1 MSCLSAPDLARLAS
15 CLKSRV
21 ARRILIALSST
32 KGSIGITALCR
43 RVGCSRRD
51 AIRYLALLRDL
62 GVVCEERAARLR
74 LIRLSRNPI
83 SNLVVEAAWLMEV
96 GENGR

>member
-1 MSCLSAPDLARLAS
+1 MSHLSAPDLARAAS

-21 ARRILIALSST
+21 ARRILIALSSAR
-32 KGSIGITALCR
+32 GPIGITALCR
-43 RVGCSRRD
+43 KVGCSRRD

-74 LIRLSRNPI
+74 LIRLRDTPI
-83 SNLVVEAAWLMEV
+83 SNLVVEAARLMEV
-96 GENGR
+96 EGDEC